1 MKKIVAL
8 SFLLSLALLSCDK
21 IKYKTISKEEYLSK
35 MKAAWIGQMIGVGW
49 SAPTEFKYV
58 GEIIPLSEVPEY
70 QSNAVNAFEQ
80 DDIYVEMTFIKSM
93 EQHGIDCS
101 DKQAGID
108 FANSEYMLWGAN
120 EMARENLR
128 YGIAP
133 PESSH
138 PEYHK
143 GTDWIDYQIEA
154 DFSGIICP
162 GMPNQLI
169 DLGEKFG
176 RLMNYGDGL
185 YAGQFIG
192 GLYAAAYFESDIHKI
207 IEAGLACIPSQSQ
220 YAECIRDVVKWHEK
234 DPVNWENTWQ
244 LIEDKYRNDPEY
256 QKYKTANDHYWVE
269 MDAKLN
275 AAYIVMGLLYGN
287 GDIDKTIIIS
297 MRCGRDSDCNPSS
310 AAGVLFASLGME
322 GIDKKYYEKLNYK
335 TKFSYTDYNFMELTQ
350 TCTELTEQFILNSGG
365 KIEDGKDGKDGKV
378 YYYIPE
384 KAIVTSAYER
394 SWEPGPFDSTN
405 KFSEKELDQINY
417 YPARHY
423 NNYIK
428 EWIPNTWKISHS
440 AKNDK
445 EILKSWKGKEGVVS
459 TFVYHE
465 SRGPMIYIDG
475 IDLEKG
481 KQHFLTFSVSHEDEG
496 SWDLI
501 VNINDREQVK
511 EAINKK
517 SCHKGWKNFKIDISE
532 LIGTEVFVEIAQ
544 EFNGNENSTAYWHEI
559 KFINE

>member
-1 MKKIVAL
+1 MKKITAL

-21 IKYKTISKEEYLSK
+21 TEYQTISREEYLSQ

-49 SAPTEFKYV
+49 TETTEFKYI
-58 GEIIPLSEVPEY
+58 GEIVPVNEIPEY
-70 QSNAVNAFEQ
+70 DSNAVNSFGQ

-101 DKQAGID
+101 YKQAGID
-108 FANSEYMLWGAN
+108 VANSEYMLWGAN

-143 GTDWIDYQIEA
+143 GADWIDYQIEA

-162 GMPNQLI
+162 GMPYLVI
-169 DLGEKFG
+169 DIGEKFG

-192 GLYAAAYFESDIHKI
+192 GLYAAAYFERDIHKI

-220 YAECIRDVVKWHEK
+220 YAECIRDVVKWHEES
-234 DPVNWENTWQ
+234 PENWENTWQ
-244 LIEDKYRNDPEY
+244 LIEEKYRNNPEY
-256 QKYKTANDHYWVE
+256 QQYKAVNDNYWVE

-297 MRCGRDSDCNPSS
+297 MRSGRDSDCNPSN
-310 AAGVLFASLGME
+310 AAGILFASLGME
-322 GIDKKYYEKLNYK
+322 GIDKKYYEKLNYE
-335 TKFSYTDYNFMELTQ
+335 TKFSYTDYNFKELIQ
-350 TCTELTEQFILNSGG
+350 TCTNLTEQFILKAGG
-365 KIEDGKDGKDGKV
+365 KIKEGKDGKTIYEIQK
-378 YYYIPE
+378 
-384 KAIVTSAYER
+384 KAIIPSAFVR
-394 SWEPGPFDSTN
+394 SWEPGDFDSTN
-405 KFSEKELDQINY
+405 KFSEDELSQINY
-417 YPARHY
+417 YPARHF
-423 NNYIK
+423 NRYIK
-428 EWIPNTWKISHS
+428 EWIPNTWKISNA

-445 EILKSWKGKEGVVS
+445 EVS
-459 TFVYHE
+459 TSWRGKNGTVVTSVYQE

-475 IDLEKG
+475 IDLEEG
-481 KQHFLTFSVSHEDEG
+481 KQHFLTFSVSHDDEG
-496 SWDLI
+496 SWDLF
-501 VNINDREQVK
+501 VSINDREYVR
-511 EAINKK
+511 EVINKE
-517 SCHKGWKNFKIDISE
+517 SCPDGWKEYKIDISE
-532 LIGTEVFVEIAQ
+532 LVGTEVFAELRQ
-544 EFNGNENSTAYWHEI
+544 EFNGNEKSTAYWHKLKI
-559 KFINE
+559 INE

>member
-1 MKKIVAL
+1 MKNISTISLLL
-8 SFLLSLALLSCDK
+8 SFALISCDNTE
-21 IKYKTISKEEYLSK
+21 YKTISKEEYLSK

-49 SAPTEFKYV
+49 SAPTEFVYV
-58 GEIIPLSEVPEY
+58 GEIIPVSEVPTY
-70 QSNAVNAFEQ
+70 DSNVVNAFDQ
-80 DDIYVEMTFIKSM
+80 DDIYVEMTFIKTM
-93 EQHGIDCS
+93 EQYGINCS

-162 GMPNQLI
+162 GMPNQVV

-192 GLYAAAYFESDIHKI
+192 GMYAAAYFESDIQKI

-244 LIEDKYRNDPEY
+244 LIEDKYRNNPEY
-256 QKYKTANDHYWVE
+256 QKYKTVNDNYWVE

-287 GDIDKTIIIS
+287 GDIDRTIIIS

-322 GIDKKYYEKLNYK
+322 GIDKKYYEKLNYDI
-335 TKFSYTDYNFMELTQ
+335 KFDYTDYNFAELTQ
-350 TCTELTEQFILNSGG
+350 SCTDLTEQFILNSGG
-365 KIEDGKDGKDGKV
+365 RIEDGKDGKA

-384 KAIVTSAYER
+384 KSISPSAYET
-394 SWEPGPFDSTN
+394 SWEPGSFDSTN
-405 KFSEKELDQINY
+405 RYSEEELSQISFISAQHYTNY
-417 YPARHY
+417 V
-423 NNYIK
+423 K
-428 EWIPNTWKISHS
+428 DWIPNTCKISQS
-440 AKNDK
+440 AKSDK
-445 EILKSWKGKEGVVS
+445 PLSTSWKGKDGVVITS
-459 TFVYHE
+459 VYNE
-465 SRGPMIYIDG
+465 SRGPMIYFDG
-475 IDLEKG
+475 PALEEG
-481 KQHFLTFSVSHEDEG
+481 KQHILTFSVSHEDEG
-496 SWDLI
+496 SWDLF
-501 VNINDREQVK
+501 VSINDREYLK
-511 EAINKK
+511 ESINKN
-517 SCHKGWKNFKIDISE
+517 SCPTGWRECKIEIGE
-532 LIGTEVFVEIAQ
+532 LEGDEFFVEIRH
-544 EFNGNENSTAYWHEI
+544 EYNGNEKSSAYWHEI
-559 KFINE
+559 KIIKE

>member
-1 MKKIVAL
+1 MNKIVTL
-8 SFLLSLALLSCDK
+8 VVLVSLALLSCDK
-21 IKYKTISKEEYLSK
+21 IEYKTISKEEYLSK

-49 SAPTEFKYV
+49 TETTEFKYI
-58 GEIIPLSEVPEY
+58 GKIIPANEVPEY
-70 QSNAVNAFEQ
+70 DSNAVNAFGQ

-101 DKQAGID
+101 YKQAGID

-143 GTDWIDYQIEA
+143 GADWIDYQIEA
-154 DFSGIICP
+154 DFSGIIIP
-162 GMPNQLI
+162 GMPYQVI
-169 DLGEKFG
+169 DIGEKFG

-192 GLYAAAYFESDIHKI
+192 GLYAGAYFESDIQKI

-220 YAECIRDVVKWHEK
+220 YAECIRDVVRWHK
-234 DPVNWENTWQ
+234 DDPENWENTWQ
-244 LIEDKYRNDPEY
+244 LIEDKYRNNPEY
-256 QKYKTANDHYWVE
+256 QKYKAVNDDYWVE

-297 MRCGRDSDCNPSS
+297 MRCGRDSDCNPSN

-322 GIDKKYYEKLNYK
+322 DIDKKYYEKLNDQ
-335 TKFSYTDYNFMELTQ
+335 TKFSYTNYNFTELVQ
-350 TCTELTEQFILNSGG
+350 TCTKLTEQFILKSGG
-365 KIEDGKDGKDGKV
+365 KIRTGKDGKTI
-378 YYYIPE
+378 YEIPE
-384 KAIVTSAYER
+384 KAIIPSAFER
-394 SWEPGPFDSTN
+394 SWEPGAFDSTN
-405 KFSEKELDQINY
+405 RFSEEELSQINY

-423 NNYIK
+423 NKYIK

-445 EILKSWKGKEGVVS
+445 EISISWKGKEGVVLTS
-459 TFVYHE
+459 VYQK
-465 SRGPMIYIDG
+465 SRGPMIYVDG
-475 IDLEKG
+475 IELEEG
-481 KQHFLTFSVSHEDEG
+481 KQHFLSFSVSHEDEG
-496 SWDLI
+496 SWELI
-501 VNINDREQVK
+501 VNINDREYVK
-511 EAINKK
+511 EVINSE
-517 SCHKGWKNFKIDISE
+517 SCLQGWKEYKIDISE
-532 LIGTEVFVEIAQ
+532 LTGTEVFAEIRQ
-544 EFNGNENSTAYWHEI
+544 EFNGNERSTAYWHELKI
-559 KFINE
+559 IHE

>member
-1 MKKIVAL
+1 MKKIVFL
-8 SFLLSLALLSCDK
+8 SFFLSLALISCDK
-21 IKYKTISKEEYLSK
+21 VEYKKISKEEYISK
-35 MKAAWIGQMIGVGW
+35 MEAAWIGQMIGVGW
-49 SAPTEFKYV
+49 SAPTEFRFI
-58 GEIIPLSEVPEY
+58 GEIIPIGEVPEY
-70 QSNAVNAFEQ
+70 DSNAVNAFGQ
-80 DDIYVEMTFIKSM
+80 DDIYVEMTFIRTLEK
-93 EQHGIDCS
+93 HGIDCS

-143 GTDWIDYQIEA
+143 GADWIDYQIEA

-162 GMPNQLI
+162 GMPWQVI
-169 DLGEKFG
+169 ALGEKFG

-192 GLYAAAYFESDIHKI
+192 GMYAAAYFESDIHKI
-207 IEAGLACIPSQSQ
+207 IESGLACIPSQSQ
-220 YAECIRDVVKWHEK
+220 YAECIRDVIKWHEK

-244 LIEDKYRNDPEY
+244 LIEEKYRNNPEY
-256 QKYKTANDHYWVE
+256 QKYKTVNESYWIE

-322 GIDKKYYEKLNYK
+322 GIDKKYYEKLNYE
-335 TKFSYTDYNFMELTQ
+335 TKFAYTDYNFTELIQ
-350 TCTELTEQFILNSGG
+350 TCTKLTEQFILKSNG
-365 KIEDGKDGKDGKV
+365 KIEAGDEGKT

-384 KAIVTSAYER
+384 KAIIPSALER

-405 KFSEKELDQINY
+405 KFSEEELYHINY
-417 YPARHY
+417 YSARHY
-423 NNYIK
+423 DNYLK

-445 EILKSWKGKEGVVS
+445 ELSTSWKGKEGVVLTS
-459 TFVYHE
+459 VYHE
-465 SRGPMIYIDG
+465 SRGPMIYLDG
-475 IDLEKG
+475 IFLEEG

-496 SWDLI
+496 SWELI
-501 VNINDREQVK
+501 VNINDREWLK
-511 EAINKK
+511 ETINKE
-517 SCHKGWKNFKIDISE
+517 SCDNGWKEYKIDISE
-532 LIGTEVFVEIAQ
+532 LEGMEVFAEIRQ
-544 EFNGNENSTAYWHEI
+544 EFNGNEKSTAYWHEI
-559 KFINE
+559 KIINE

>member
-1 MKKIVAL
+1 MKNILTL
-8 SFLLSLALLSCDK
+8 SFLFSLSLLSCDK
-21 IKYKTISKEEYLSK
+21 TEYKTISKEEYLDK
-35 MKAAWIGQMIGVGW
+35 MKAAWIGQMVGVGW

-58 GEIIPLSEVPEY
+58 GEIIPVNEVPEY
-70 QSNAVNAFEQ
+70 DSNAVNAFEQ
-80 DDIYVEMTFIKSM
+80 DDIYVEMTFIRSM
-93 EQHGIDCS
+93 EQYGIECS

-108 FANSEYMLWGAN
+108 FANSAYMLGGAN

-143 GTDWIDYQIEA
+143 GADWIDYQIEA

-162 GMPNQLI
+162 GMPYHVI

-192 GLYAAAYFESDIHKI
+192 GMYAAAFFERDIHKI

-234 DPVNWENTWQ
+234 DPVNWEDTWQ
-244 LIEDKYRNDPEY
+244 LIEKKYRNNPEY
-256 QKYKTANDHYWVE
+256 QKYKTVNDDYWVE

-310 AAGVLFASLGME
+310 AAGVLFASLGLE
-322 GIDKKYYEKLNYK
+322 GIDSKYYKKLNYE
-335 TKFSYTDYNFMELTQ
+335 TKFSYTDYNFTELIQ
-350 TCTELTEQFILNSGG
+350 TCTKLTEQFILKSGG
-365 KIEDGKDGKDGKV
+365 KIEDGKDGKTFYD
-378 YYYIPE
+378 IPE
-384 KAIVTSAYER
+384 KEIIPSAFER
-394 SWEPGPFDSTN
+394 SWEPGDFDSTN
-405 KFSEKELDQINY
+405 RFSEEELSQINY
-417 YPARHY
+417 YPARQY
-423 NNYIK
+423 NKSIK
-428 EWIPNTWKISHS
+428 EWIPNTWKITHS

-445 EILKSWKGKEGVVS
+445 EISTSWKGKEGVVLTS
-459 TFVYHE
+459 VYNK

-475 IDLEKG
+475 IELEEG

-496 SWDLI
+496 SWELI
-501 VNINDREQVK
+501 VIINDRGRIS
-511 EAINKK
+511 EAINKE
-517 SCHKGWKNFKIDISE
+517 SCLNGWKEYKIDISE
-532 LIGTEVFVEIAQ
+532 LVGTEVFAEISQ
-544 EFNGNENSTAYWHEI
+544 EFNGNEKSTAYWHEL
-559 KFINE
+559 KFISE

>member
-1 MKKIVAL
+1 MAL
-8 SFLLSLALLSCDK
+8 ASCEK
-21 IKYKTISKEEYLSK
+21 VEYKVISKAEYIER
-35 MKAAWIGQMIGVGW
+35 MKAAWIGQMVGVGW
-49 SAPTEFKYV
+49 SEPTEFRFV
-58 GEIIPLSEVPEY
+58 GDIIPISEVPEY
-70 QSNAVNAFEQ
+70 DSNAVNAFGQ
-80 DDIYVEMTFIKSM
+80 DDIYVEMTFIRSM
-93 EQHGIDCS
+93 EEHGIDCS
-101 DKQAGID
+101 IKQAGLD

-154 DFSGIICP
+154 DFSGILCP
-162 GMPNQLI
+162 GMPSQVI
-169 DLGEKFG
+169 ALGEKFG

-192 GLYAAAYFESDIHKI
+192 GMYAAAYFESDIHKI

-220 YAECIRDVVKWHEK
+220 YAECIRDVVKWYEK

-244 LIEDKYRNDPEY
+244 LIEDKYRNNPEY
-256 QKYKTANDHYWVE
+256 QKYRAFNDNYWVE

-287 GDIDKTIIIS
+287 GDIDNTIIIS

-322 GIDKKYYEKLNYK
+322 GINKKYYEKLNYE
-335 TKFSYTDYNFMELTQ
+335 TKFAYTDYNFTELIQ
-350 TCTELTEQFILNSGG
+350 TCLKLTEQFILKSKG
-365 KIEDGKDGKDGKV
+365 KVEAGKDGKI

-384 KAIVTSAYER
+384 KAIIPSVFER
-394 SWEPGPFDSTN
+394 SWEPGSHDSTN
-405 KFSEKELDQINY
+405 RFSEEELSQINY

-423 NNYIK
+423 NKYLK
-428 EWIPNTWKISHS
+428 EWIPHTWKISHS

-445 EILKSWKGKEGVVS
+445 KVSISWKGKEGVVLTS
-459 TFVYHE
+459 VYQK
-465 SRGPMIYIDG
+465 SRGPMIYVDG
-475 IDLEKG
+475 IELEKG
-481 KQHFLTFSVSHEDEG
+481 KQHFLTFLVSHEEDG
-496 SWDLI
+496 SWELI
-501 VNINDREQVK
+501 VNINDREYVR
-511 EAINKK
+511 EVINEEN
-517 SCHKGWKNFKIDISE
+517 CLQGWKEYKIDISE
-532 LIGTEVFVEIAQ
+532 LEGEEIFVEIRH
-544 EFNGNENSTAYWHEI
+544 EFNGNERSSAYWYGM
-559 KFINE
+559 KFLSE